1 MPFQFN
7 CPQGHLLSAE
17 PNQAGQHVECPICKT
32 QFAIP
37 APPAVAAPT
46 PPPVTP
52 PPAPPFSPPPPAD
65 GLSDDGDGFDP
76 LGGVDDELPAGDDD
90 GIESGGGTFGDI
102 DVYSIPCPN
111 GHVLETPVE
120 MLGQHAMCPHC
131 QSQFELREEDSK
143 EYKERRAR
151 EIEKQ
156 DAIVGEKWL
165 KRAMWIAGIVIAGL
179 LIMVIIGMTNSE

>member
-17 PNQAGQHVECPICKT
+17 PNQAGQQVQCPICQS

-37 APPAVAAPT
+37 AAPAAAPP
-46 PPPVTP
+46 PPPVAAT
-52 PPAPPFSPPPPAD
+52 AASGMAD
-65 GLSDDGDGFDP
+65 DGFDP
-76 LGGVDDELPAGDDD
+76 LGGVDDEIPDGAED
-90 GIESGGGTFGDI
+90 GIGDGGGTFSDI
-102 DVYSIPCPN
+102 DIYSIPCPN

-131 QSQFELREEDSK
+131 QSQFELREEDSH
-143 EYKERRAR
+143 EYKERRRR

-156 DAIVGEKWL
+156 DAVVGEKWL
-165 KRAMWIAGIVIAGL
+165 KRAIWIAGIVIAGL
-179 LIMVIIGMTNSE
+179 LILVIINITNGD